1 MAYYFIIIIRA
12 LILYSVFPGPSS
24 KGRSKAK
31 QMIPRNKELCAN
43 GGSLRGRKGVGSGWE
58 GKWGGTGRRRGREAV
73 IKMHYV
79 RKIS

>member
-31 QMIPRNKELCAN
+31 QMIPRKKECVTMGEAREVEREWGLDGRASGEEL
-43 GGSLRGRKGVGSGWE
+43 GGEEE
-58 GKWGGTGRRRGREAV
+58 GKL
-73 IKMHYV
+73 
-79 RKIS
+79 